1 MDLGA
6 PACTPKSPNCWLCP
20 LRPMCTAQGEGDPER
35 YPIKPKKVPKPT
47 RLGHVYVLF
56 GEGRSV
62 MTERR
67 PDKGLLGGML
77 GLPTSDWAGDWPAA
91 DFPSEGEWEEIGEVR
106 HVFTHFALT
115 LKVWRAEAADPF
127 TPATIA
133 AAGLPSVFAKALK
146 LAR

>member
-1 MDLGA
+1 MCAAQAEGN
-6 PACTPKSPNCWLCP
+6 PA
-20 LRPMCTAQGEGDPER
+20 R

-47 RLGHVYVLF
+47 RYGHVYVLF
-56 GEGRSV
+56 GEGGSV

-77 GLPTSDWAGDWPAA
+77 GLPTSDWADVLP
-91 DFPSEGEWEEIGEVR
+91 DPRFPSEVNWENIGEVR

-115 LKVWRAEAADPF
+115 LSVWCAEVEKPLTPAKIAAD
-127 TPATIA
+127 
-133 AAGLPSVFAKALK
+133 GLPSVFAKALK